1 MLMRGLTKVGS
12 RTTILVEFEE
22 DVVEATAVLGN
33 KILFA
38 MPDERCTA
46 SDVNT

>member
-22 DVVEATAVLGN
+22 EVVE
-33 KILFA
+33 A